1 MKGAPDSSGS
11 GGAASRRI
19 VVRGLPV
26 APGLAVGFAVF
37 HDEPDVDVPV
47 FALRPDDVEG
57 EQARLA
63 EAVKEARTQLHE
75 VEERL
80 EIQVGAQ
87 DARIFSVQGLLLED
101 PAFGDAIRERIA
113 SELIN
118 AEVAVRDAVASW
130 GERLAG
136 IAAGS
141 ERDPVAD
148 LRDVGRRLQRILAGH
163 PRDQVDLT
171 EVGGDQRAILVTREL
186 LPSDTVT
193 LDRSRLAGIITASGG
208 VASHAAILARG
219 LGIPAVTDVD
229 VSSLPARGGCWIVDG
244 GAGEVI
250 LDPTPDDVQR
260 AIEKGETFQRV
271 RDELMRD
278 TRGYARTADKV
289 AVELCLNVETFDD
302 LPAELLEDL
311 RGIGLFRTE
320 FLFMERTYFPSEQE
334 QYEHYVGALQRVGDR
349 EITFRTIDVGGDK
362 PLSYLSVPHEP
373 NPVLGWRGVR
383 LSLQWPDMFYAQ
395 MRALLRA
402 SAHGTMRIMLP
413 MITNVEEFERCRE
426 IMEEIQDDLR
436 ENGVPFNESVQ
447 LGAMVEV
454 PAAALAARSLAERA
468 DFFSI
473 GTNDLSQY
481 ALAVD
486 RNNARVA
493 ALYQPFHPG
502 VLQLIRMVIDAG
514 RAADKPVSVCGEVA
528 GDPRAVLLLLGLGL
542 RAFSTS
548 PFHLPAVRRLI
559 ARVTLEQA
567 QDAAREVLELDRGAA
582 IAAALHRLVLVYA
595 PELEPF
601 LAPVSDASAT

>member
-1 MKGAPDSSGS
+1 MTQ
-11 GGAASRRI
+11 RRI

-26 APGLAVGFAVF
+26 APGLAVGTAVF

-47 FALRPDDVEG
+47 LVLRPEDVEA
-57 EQARLA
+57 EQERLA
-63 EAVKEARTQLHE
+63 AAVKLAREQLHE
-75 VEERL
+75 VEQSL
-80 EIQVGAQ
+80 ELQVGAQ

-118 AEVAVRDAVASW
+118 AEVAVRDAVSSW

-148 LRDVGRRLQRILAGH
+148 LRDVGRRLQRILAGN
-163 PRDQVDLT
+163 PRAAVDLT
-171 EVGGDQRAILVTREL
+171 EVGDQRAILVTREL

-193 LDRSRLAGIITASGG
+193 LDRSRLAAIVTASGG

-229 VSSLPARGGCWIVDG
+229 VSSLPARGGRWIVDG
-244 GAGEVI
+244 AAGEVI
-250 LDPTPDDVQR
+250 LDPTADDVEAALQR
-260 AIEKGETFQRV
+260 GESFQRV

-278 TRGYARTADKV
+278 TRGFARTADDV

-302 LPAELLEDL
+302 LPPELLEDL

-334 QYEHYVGALQRVGDR
+334 QYQHYVGALQRVGKR

-395 MRALLRA
+395 LRALLRA

-413 MITNVEEFERCRE
+413 MVTNVEEFERSRA
-426 IMEEIQDDLR
+426 ILHEIQDDLR
-436 ENGVPFNESVQ
+436 EHEIPFDESVK
-447 LGAMVEV
+447 LGAMIEV
-454 PAAALAARSLAERA
+454 PAAALASGSLAERA
-468 DFFSI
+468 DFLSI

-493 ALYQPFHPG
+493 SLYQPFHPG

-514 RAADKPVSVCGEVA
+514 RARDTPVSVCGEVA

-548 PFHLPAVRRLI
+548 PFHLPPVRRLL
-559 ARVTLEQA
+559 ASVTLDQA
-567 QDAAREVLELDRGAA
+567 QEVAREVLELDRGAA
-582 IAAALHRLVLVYA
+582 IAAALQRHVLRFA
-595 PELEPF
+595 PELELF
-601 LAPVSDASAT
+601 LPPLDEGAAR